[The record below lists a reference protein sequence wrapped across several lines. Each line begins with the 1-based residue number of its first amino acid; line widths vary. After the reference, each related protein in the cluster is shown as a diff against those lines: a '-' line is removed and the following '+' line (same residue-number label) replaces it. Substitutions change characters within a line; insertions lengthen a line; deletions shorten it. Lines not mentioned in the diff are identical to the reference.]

1 MKGQA
6 TLDDAVPVR
15 TQHAV
20 ARPTVVVARPTV
32 DVATWLRPAEACVAL
47 SPLSTAPAAV
57 HVQFHHSTAKGPP
70 LGRGTGQK
78 PSNGA

>member
-15 TQHAV
+15 TQH
-20 ARPTVVVARPTV
+20 VVARPTV